1 MFASKVKLIFLC
13 GLVALVTACGGRPK
27 SGRAPERR
35 SFPAVSAPA
44 ATSDEE
50 QVLNFFLYHYWDRFL
65 DTTQFYACDSLLVN
79 GVHHMEVTQNAVMY
93 ATVVARSG
101 FEKGAAGLGA
111 FLRKLEAFQAAD
123 TSSNVF
129 SYLTKETCEIFY
141 DVNSPY
147 RNEDLYAT
155 FAAPL
160 AESRFTP
167 DNMRTAY
174 RYDVKMCSLNKVGT
188 PASDFRYI
196 DRFGRTHRLYDLR
209 TDYTMVIFLNPGCA
223 ACEEIVEALAEP
235 VVVNLIK
242 DGSMTLLG
250 MYIDE
255 DIASWLDKCDRL
267 PELWKDGYDPD
278 LIIRADRIYN
288 VRAIPSI
295 YLLDRDKKVIMK
307 DAPIQQIST
316 ALTEISNSRKK

>member
-1 MFASKVKLIFLC
+1 MFASKLKPVLLC
-13 GLVALVTACGGRPK
+13 GLVALAMACGPRAGK
-27 SGRAPERR
+27 GSAPERR
-35 SFPAVSAPA
+35 SFPNVTAPTA
-44 ATSDEE
+44 MTGE
-50 QVLNFFLYHYWDRFL
+50 QELLNYYLYHYWDKFL
-65 DTTQFYACDSLLVN
+65 DTTKFYPCDSLLVN
-79 GVHHMEVTQNAVMY
+79 GVHRMEVTQQAVMY

-111 FLRKLEAFQAAD
+111 FLKKLEAFQAAD

-129 SYLTKETCEIFY
+129 SYLTKEICEIFY
-141 DVNSPY
+141 DANSPY

-174 RYDVKMCSLNKVGT
+174 RYDVKMCSLNRVGT
-188 PASDFRYI
+188 PATDFRYI
-196 DRFGRTHRLYDLR
+196 DRYGRKHRLYDLR

-242 DGSMTLLG
+242 DGSLTLLG

-255 DIASWLDKCDRL
+255 DIAAWLDKSDRL

-278 LIIRADRIYN
+278 LIIRTDRIYN

-295 YLLDRDKKVIMK
+295 YLLDREKTVILK
-307 DAPIQQIST
+307 DAPIQQVST
-316 ALTEISNSRKK
+316 VLTEISNSRKK